1 MLSIAGSTKIQ
12 MEEILYDL
20 DYIKVGEEPSTLVD
34 QIPIIIFER
43 KKKIIK
49 TKPQYQKP
57 KQTEKFKNSNKALKN
72 NLNKKKN
79 ETQADPL
86 SPFAILKSLK
96 VK

>member
-1 MLSIAGSTKIQ
+1 ML
-12 MEEILYDL
+12 
-20 DYIKVGEEPSTLVD
+20 VN
-34 QIPIIIFER
+34 F
-43 KKKIIK
+43 
-49 TKPQYQKP
+49 
-57 KQTEKFKNSNKALKN
+57 

>member
-20 DYIKVGEEPSTLVD
+20 DYIKVDEEPSTLAD
-34 QIPIIIFER
+34 QVPIIVFER
-43 KKKIIK
+43 KKKITKIK
-49 TKPQYQKP
+49 VKYQKQ
-57 KQTEKFKNSNKALKN
+57 KQHKQLKDSDKSIKSNSNNRKI
-72 NLNKKKN
+72 
-79 ETQADPL
+79 ETPLDPL